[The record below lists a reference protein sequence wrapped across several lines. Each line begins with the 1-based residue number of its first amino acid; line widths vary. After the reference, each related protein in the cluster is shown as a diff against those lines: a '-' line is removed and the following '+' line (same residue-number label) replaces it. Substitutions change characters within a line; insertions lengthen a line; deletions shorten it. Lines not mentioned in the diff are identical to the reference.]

1 MSQSTSA
8 LVIWGH
14 YLPSHVGTGKFTK
27 QVSGMIKLPHFQKSV
42 IIGLILSD
50 GWLRFVSKTH
60 KNALLGFKQSLAH
73 SDYIW
78 FVFSI
83 LSHYNNT
90 TPRLKRAIAEG
101 KQFYSLAFET
111 RSLPCFTELYSLF
124 YPSGVKVIPNNIYE
138 LLTPVALAHV
148 IMGDGSR
155 QRHGL
160 ILCTDSYSVL
170 DIVRLINV
178 LIIKY
183 RLDCTLWYH
192 TPTQPRIYIK
202 ESSMPILRYLVTP
215 YMVKSMFYKID

>member
-1 MSQSTSA
+1 MRKKALQPMSQSTSA

-14 YLPSHVGTGKFTK
+14 YLPSHVGTGKLTK
-27 QVSGMIKLPHFQKSV
+27 QVSGMIKLTHFQKSV

-111 RSLPCFTELYSLF
+111 GSLPCFTELYSLF

-160 ILCTDSYSVL
+160 ILCTDSYSVS
-170 DIVRLINV
+170 DIVRLINE
-178 LIIKY
+178 LK
-183 RLDCTLWYH
+183 
-192 TPTQPRIYIK
+192 QFIY
-202 ESSMPILRYLVTP
+202 
-215 YMVKSMFYKID
+215 